1 MPYVTLEISPDPISS
16 MFSRLVQTSSRQG
29 EIVEVVFRNGWD
41 YMRRLLTG
49 GKVDEPKLP
58 PPAVLRNILVDLGP
72 VYVKLGQLLST
83 RPDLLPA
90 EYIEALST
98 LQAEVPPIDWAEVE
112 VMLRKQFSQPIEEI
126 FASINYKPVA
136 AGSIAQTHR
145 AVLKDGRAVALKVQ
159 RPGLSSVVEQDI
171 ALIRLV
177 ARLVAQTEFGQ
188 YYDIVSIAEEFA
200 EALRNELDFTQ
211 EARYTDQL
219 RQNLSNTRWFNSNQ
233 LVVPQIYWEYT
244 TDKLVTMEWLD
255 GGAILSAFP
264 PIGVN
269 GTTDLQERE
278 EISTLLLRAFFQQ
291 ICLDGFFHADPHPGN
306 VFYLNDGRV
315 ALLDCGMVGRL
326 DPRTQQLIL
335 ELVLA
340 IVNLDA
346 QRCTQLVLQLA
357 PPVQPIN
364 RVKLE
369 TEFDR
374 LLRRYYSMNI
384 SQVNFSKLVYEVLQ
398 VVRDNKVRVPGNLGL
413 CAKAIANLE
422 GIARSLD
429 PNFNIPNKIRPMMTE
444 VFQRQ
449 IVGEAPLIALLRTVL
464 DVKNL
469 SLQSP
474 RQVELLLDRV
484 TSETLQWNFSIRE
497 AEPIRRTIDS
507 SANRLSF
514 SIVVGSLIM
523 GAAIISSNT
532 QSSQVYWVSDV
543 LFAAASFLGLWLIL
557 SILRSGP
564 LR

>member
-1 MPYVTLEISPDPISS
+1 

-171 ALIRLV
+171 SLIRLV

-244 TDKLVTMEWLD
+244 TDKLITMEWLD

-264 PIGVN
+264 PISFD
-269 GTTDLQERE
+269 GTTDLQARE

-449 IVGEAPLIALLRTVL
+449 IVGEAPLIALLRTAL

>member
-1 MPYVTLEISPDPISS
+1 

-29 EIVEVVFRNGWD
+29 EILEVVLRNGWD
-41 YMRRLLTG
+41 FMRRLLTG

-90 EYIEALST
+90 EYIDALST
-98 LQAEVPPIDWAEVE
+98 LQAEVPPVDWSEIEV
-112 VMLRKQFSQPIEEI
+112 VLRKQFSQPLEEV
-126 FASINYKPVA
+126 FASVNYTPVA
-136 AGSIAQTHR
+136 AGSIAQTHY
-145 AVLKDGRAVALKVQ
+145 AILKDGRAVALKVQ
-159 RPGLSSVVEQDI
+159 RPGLSAVVEQDI
-171 ALIRLV
+171 ALIRLM
-177 ARLVAQTEFGQ
+177 ARLVAQTDFGQ
-188 YYDIVSIAEEFA
+188 YYDIVAIAEEFA

-219 RQNLSNTRWFNSNQ
+219 RQNLSGTRWFDASQ

-244 TDKLVTMEWLD
+244 TDKLVAMEWLD
-255 GGAILSAFP
+255 GVAVLSAFP
-264 PIGVN
+264 PISAAEGVV
-269 GTTDLQERE
+269 DLQRRE

-306 VFYLNDGRV
+306 VFYLKDGRV

-357 PPVQPIN
+357 PPIQPIN

-374 LLRRYYSMNI
+374 LLRRYYSLNI

-398 VVRDNKVRVPGNLGL
+398 IVRDNKVRVPGNLGL

-497 AEPIRRTIDS
+497 AEPMRRTVDS
-507 SANRLSF
+507 AANRVSF

-523 GAAIISSNT
+523 GAAIISANT

-543 LFAAASFLGLWLIL
+543 LFAAASFLGLWLII

>member
-1 MPYVTLEISPDPISS
+1 

-112 VMLRKQFSQPIEEI
+112 VMLRKQFAQPIEEI

-145 AVLKDGRAVALKVQ
+145 AVLKDGRPVALKVQ

-171 ALIRLV
+171 SLIRLI

-219 RQNLSNTRWFNSNQ
+219 RQNLNNTRWFDSTQ

-264 PIGVN
+264 PIGFD
-269 GTTDLQERE
+269 GSTDLQQRE
-278 EISTLLLRAFFQQ
+278 DISTLLLRAFFQQ

-306 VFYLNDGRV
+306 IFYLNDGRV

-374 LLRRYYSMNI
+374 LLRRYYSLNI

-449 IVGEAPLIALLRTVL
+449 IVGEAPLIALLRTAL

-484 TSETLQWNFSIRE
+484 TSETLQWNLSVRE
-497 AEPIRRTIDS
+497 AEPLRRTIDS
-507 SANRLSF
+507 SANRVSF

-523 GAAIISSNT
+523 GAAIISANT

-557 SILRSGP
+557 SILRSGF

>member
-1 MPYVTLEISPDPISS
+1 

-29 EIVEVVFRNGWD
+29 EILEVVLRNGWD

-98 LQAEVPPIDWAEVE
+98 LQAEVPPVDWSEVE
-112 VMLRKQFSQPIEEI
+112 IVLRKQLNQPIEEI
-126 FASINYKPVA
+126 FASINSIPVA
-136 AGSIAQTHR
+136 AGSIAQTHH

-159 RPGLSSVVEQDI
+159 RPGLSVVVEQDI
-171 ALIRLV
+171 ALIRFI
-177 ARLVAQTEFGQ
+177 ARLVAQTDFGQ
-188 YYDIVSIAEEFA
+188 YYDIVSIAEEFSQ
-200 EALRNELDFTQ
+200 ALRNELDFTE

-219 RQNLSNTRWFNSNQ
+219 RQNMSGTRWFDPTQ

-244 TDKLVTMEWLD
+244 TDKLIAMEWLD
-255 GGAILSAFP
+255 GVAVLSAFP
-264 PIGVN
+264 PISTEGAI
-269 GTTDLQERE
+269 DLEQRE

-306 VFYLNDGRV
+306 VFYLKDGRV

-374 LLRRYYSMNI
+374 LLRRYYSLNI

-413 CAKAIANLE
+413 CAKALANLE

-449 IVGEAPLIALLRTVL
+449 IVGEAPMIALLRTVL

-474 RQVELLLDRV
+474 RQVELLLERV
-484 TSETLQWNFSIRE
+484 TSETLQWNLSVRE
-497 AEPIRRTIDS
+497 AEPLRRTIDS
-507 SANRLSF
+507 SANRVSF

-523 GAAIISSNT
+523 GAAIISANT

-543 LFAAASFLGLWLIL
+543 LFAAASFLGLWLII

>member
-1 MPYVTLEISPDPISS
+1 

-29 EIVEVVFRNGWD
+29 EILEVVLRNGWD
-41 YMRRLLTG
+41 FMRRLLTG

-90 EYIEALST
+90 EYIDALST
-98 LQAEVPPIDWAEVE
+98 LQAEVPPVDWAEIE
-112 VMLRKQFSQPIEEI
+112 VVLRKQFSQPLEEV
-126 FASINYKPVA
+126 FASVNYTPVA
-136 AGSIAQTHR
+136 AGSIAQTHY

-159 RPGLSSVVEQDI
+159 RPGLSAVVEQDI
-171 ALIRLV
+171 ALIRLM
-177 ARLVAQTEFGQ
+177 ARLVAQTDFGQ
-188 YYDIVSIAEEFA
+188 YYDIVAIAEEFA

-219 RQNLSNTRWFNSNQ
+219 RQNLSGTRWFDASQ

-244 TDKLVTMEWLD
+244 TDKLVAMEWLD
-255 GGAILSAFP
+255 GVAVLSAFP
-264 PIGVN
+264 PISAAEGVV
-269 GTTDLQERE
+269 DLQRRE

-306 VFYLNDGRV
+306 VFYLKDGRV

-357 PPVQPIN
+357 PPIQPIN

-374 LLRRYYSMNI
+374 LLRRYYSLNI

-398 VVRDNKVRVPGNLGL
+398 IVRDNKVRVPGNLGL

-497 AEPIRRTIDS
+497 AEPIRRTVDS
-507 SANRLSF
+507 AANRVSF

-523 GAAIISSNT
+523 GAAIISANT

-543 LFAAASFLGLWLIL
+543 LFAAASFLGLWLII

>member
-1 MPYVTLEISPDPISS
+1 

-29 EIVEVVFRNGWD
+29 EIVEVVLRNGWD

-90 EYIEALST
+90 EYIDALST
-98 LQAEVPPIDWAEVE
+98 LQEEVPAVDWAEIE
-112 VMLRKQFSQPIEEI
+112 VTLRKQFNQPIEEI
-126 FASINYKPVA
+126 FSSINYKPVA

-145 AVLKDGRAVALKVQ
+145 AILKDGRPVALKVQ
-159 RPGLSSVVEQDI
+159 RPGLSIVVEQDI
-171 ALIRLV
+171 ALIRLI

-200 EALRNELDFTQ
+200 EALKNELDFTE

-219 RQNLSNTRWFNSNQ
+219 RQNLGNTRWFDSAQ

-244 TDKLVTMEWLD
+244 TDKLIAMEWLD
-255 GGAILSAFP
+255 GVAVLTAFP
-264 PIGVN
+264 PIGFD
-269 GTTDLQERE
+269 GTTDLQQRE
-278 EISTLLLRAFFQQ
+278 DISTLLLRAFFQQ

-374 LLRRYYSMNI
+374 LLRRYYSLNI

-449 IVGEAPLIALLRTVL
+449 IVGEAPLIALLRTAL
-464 DVKNL
+464 DVKSL

-484 TSETLQWNFSIRE
+484 TSETLQWNLSIRE
-497 AEPIRRTIDS
+497 AEPLRRTVDS

-523 GAAIISSNT
+523 GAAIISANT

-543 LFAAASFLGLWLIL
+543 LFAAASFLGLWLII

>member
-1 MPYVTLEISPDPISS
+1 

-98 LQAEVPPIDWAEVE
+98 LQAEVPPVDWAEVE

-145 AVLKDGRAVALKVQ
+145 AVLKDGRPVALKIQ
-159 RPGLSSVVEQDI
+159 RPGLSAVVEQDI
-171 ALIRLV
+171 SLIRLI

-188 YYDIVSIAEEFA
+188 YYDIVAIAEEFS

-219 RQNLSNTRWFNSNQ
+219 RQNLSNTRWFDSTQ

-244 TDKLVTMEWLD
+244 TDKLVAMEWLD
-255 GGAILSAFP
+255 GGAVLTAFP
-264 PIGVN
+264 PIGFD
-269 GTTDLQERE
+269 GTTDLQQRE
-278 EISTLLLRAFFQQ
+278 DISTLLLRAFFQQ

-357 PPVQPIN
+357 PPVQPVN

-374 LLRRYYSMNI
+374 LLRRYYSLNI

-398 VVRDNKVRVPGNLGL
+398 IVRDNKVRVPGNLGL

-449 IVGEAPLIALLRTVL
+449 IVGEAPLIALLRTAL

-497 AEPIRRTIDS
+497 AEPLRRTVDS
-507 SANRLSF
+507 LANRVSF

-523 GAAIISSNT
+523 GAAIISANT

>member
-1 MPYVTLEISPDPISS
+1 
-16 MFSRLVQTSSRQG
+16 
-29 EIVEVVFRNGWD
+29 
-41 YMRRLLTG
+41 MRRLLTG

-90 EYIEALST
+90 EYIDALST
-98 LQAEVPPIDWAEVE
+98 LQEEVPAVDWAEIE
-112 VMLRKQFSQPIEEI
+112 VTLRKQFNQPIEEI
-126 FASINYKPVA
+126 FSSINYKPVA

-145 AVLKDGRAVALKVQ
+145 AILKDGRPVALKVQ
-159 RPGLSSVVEQDI
+159 RPGLSIVVEQDI
-171 ALIRLV
+171 ALIRLI

-200 EALRNELDFTQ
+200 EALKNELDFTE

-219 RQNLSNTRWFNSNQ
+219 RQNLGNTRWFDSAQ

-244 TDKLVTMEWLD
+244 TDKLIAMEWLD
-255 GGAILSAFP
+255 GVAVLTAFP
-264 PIGVN
+264 PIGFD
-269 GTTDLQERE
+269 GTTDLQQRE
-278 EISTLLLRAFFQQ
+278 DISTLLLRAFFQQ

-374 LLRRYYSMNI
+374 LLRRYYSLNI

-449 IVGEAPLIALLRTVL
+449 IVGEAPLIALLRTAL
-464 DVKNL
+464 DVKSL

-484 TSETLQWNFSIRE
+484 TSETLQWNLSIRE
-497 AEPIRRTIDS
+497 AEPLRRTVDS

-523 GAAIISSNT
+523 GAAIISANT

-543 LFAAASFLGLWLIL
+543 LFAAASFLGLWLII

>member
-1 MPYVTLEISPDPISS
+1 

-29 EIVEVVFRNGWD
+29 EILEVVLRNGWD
-41 YMRRLLTG
+41 FMRRLLTG

-90 EYIEALST
+90 EYIDALST
-98 LQAEVPPIDWAEVE
+98 LQAEVPPVDWSEIEV
-112 VMLRKQFSQPIEEI
+112 VLRKQFSQPLEEV
-126 FASINYKPVA
+126 FASVNYTPVA
-136 AGSIAQTHR
+136 AGSIAQTHY
-145 AVLKDGRAVALKVQ
+145 AILKDGRAVALKVQ
-159 RPGLSSVVEQDI
+159 RPGLSAVVEQDI
-171 ALIRLV
+171 ALIRLM
-177 ARLVAQTEFGQ
+177 ARLVAQTDFGQ
-188 YYDIVSIAEEFA
+188 YYDIVAIAEEFA

-219 RQNLSNTRWFNSNQ
+219 RQNLSGTRWFDASQ
-233 LVVPQIYWEYT
+233 LVVPEIYWEYT
-244 TDKLVTMEWLD
+244 TDKLVAMEWLD
-255 GGAILSAFP
+255 GVAVLSAFP
-264 PIGVN
+264 PISAAEGVV
-269 GTTDLQERE
+269 DLQRRE

-306 VFYLNDGRV
+306 VFYLKDGRV

-357 PPVQPIN
+357 PPIQPIN

-374 LLRRYYSMNI
+374 LLRRYYSLNI

-398 VVRDNKVRVPGNLGL
+398 IVRDNKVRVPGNLGL

-497 AEPIRRTIDS
+497 AEPMRRTVDS
-507 SANRLSF
+507 AANRVSF

-523 GAAIISSNT
+523 GAAIISANT

-543 LFAAASFLGLWLIL
+543 LFAAASFLGLWLII

>member
-1 MPYVTLEISPDPISS
+1 

-90 EYIEALST
+90 EYIDALST
-98 LQAEVPPIDWAEVE
+98 LQAEVPPVDWSEVE
-112 VMLRKQFSQPIEEI
+112 VMLRKQFNQPIEEI

-145 AVLKDGRAVALKVQ
+145 AVLKDGRPVALKVQ

-171 ALIRLV
+171 ALIRLI

-200 EALRNELDFTQ
+200 EALRNELDFTE

-219 RQNLSNTRWFNSNQ
+219 RQNLGNTRWFDSTK

-244 TDKLVTMEWLD
+244 TDKLIAMEWLD
-255 GGAILSAFP
+255 GVAVLSAFP
-264 PIGVN
+264 PIGFD

-278 EISTLLLRAFFQQ
+278 DISTLLLRAFFQQ

-374 LLRRYYSMNI
+374 LLRRYYSLNI

-449 IVGEAPLIALLRTVL
+449 IVGEAPLIALLRTAL

-484 TSETLQWNFSIRE
+484 TSETLQWNLSIRE

-523 GAAIISSNT
+523 GAAIISANT